1 MSTLSVDYL
10 CRLSF
15 YRISPWRLCVETPS
29 QKALSM
35 DSLYR
40 LFFDRNS
47 TTLSFI
53 ISLQT
58 LQHRVSTDSLSL
70 RSPYGFS
77 YRQSPLRLFL
87 SMESLQRDS
96 HYRDL
101 SPRRTDSLHR
111 LSLETLYRL
120 SPKRVSHGT
129 LSQETLSRYS
139 LFWES
144 LSHFLS

>member
-1 MSTLSVDYL
+1 
-10 CRLSF
+10 
-15 YRISPWRLCVETPS
+15 
-29 QKALSM
+29 M

-70 RSPYGFS
+70 RSPYGS
-77 YRQSPLRLFL
+77 PYRQSPLRLFL

-120 SPKRVSHGT
+120 SPKSLPWDPLTRDS
-129 LSQETLSRYS
+129 LKILSRKGAS
-139 LFWES
+139 QS
-144 LSHFLS
+144 LSLLIYTYIYTERERLSL